1 MDERRVVYLEHARA
15 VRRYLRA
22 VERRREIE
30 EGEDWRASSRY
41 ADFVEVASRIVAGS
55 KRELAELREEL
66 KKSDDVLDR
75 VYYYTIV
82 EKQKA
87 DYIAKMTGYSRRQ
100 ICRYQRQIKENI
112 KWSVTR

>member
-30 EGEDWRASSRY
+30 EGEEWRASSRY

-82 EKQKA
+82 ENLKPKYA
-87 DYIAKMTGYSRRQ
+87 AKMLNYSERQ
-100 ICRYQRQIKENI
+100 VCRICGKIRENI
-112 KWSVTR
+112 REGLNE